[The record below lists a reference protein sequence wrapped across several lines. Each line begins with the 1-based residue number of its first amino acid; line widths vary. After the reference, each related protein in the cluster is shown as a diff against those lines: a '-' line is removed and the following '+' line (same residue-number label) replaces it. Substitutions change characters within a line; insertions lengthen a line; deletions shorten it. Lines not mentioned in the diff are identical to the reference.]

1 MELAECVGLL
11 GSATPFTVTE
21 SSGNRPRR
29 HMGEEAGSCDSK
41 ASFFSTAK
49 YTVIAM
55 NRVRFANTQFLN
67 EMCTYIGDF
76 VSSKR

>member
-1 MELAECVGLL
+1 MREPVGECHPLAVI
-11 GSATPFTVTE
+11 A

-49 YTVIAM
+49 YTVNGM
-55 NRVRFANTQFLN
+55 NKVRFANTQFLN
-67 EMCTYIGDF
+67 EMCTYTGDF
-76 VSSKR
+76 VGSIR

>member
-1 MELAECVGLL
+1 MREPVGECHPLDVI
-11 GSATPFTVTE
+11 A

-29 HMGEEAGSCDSK
+29 RMGEEAGSCDSK
-41 ASFFSTAK
+41 ALFFSTAK

-55 NRVRFANTQFLN
+55 NRVRFANKQFLN

-76 VSSKR
+76 VGSKR

>member
-1 MELAECVGLL
+1 MELAVCVSLL
-11 GSATPFTVTE
+11 GSATSLAVVA

-41 ASFFSTAK
+41 ASFFSTKK

-67 EMCTYIGDF
+67 EMCTYIGDC
-76 VSSKR
+76 VSS